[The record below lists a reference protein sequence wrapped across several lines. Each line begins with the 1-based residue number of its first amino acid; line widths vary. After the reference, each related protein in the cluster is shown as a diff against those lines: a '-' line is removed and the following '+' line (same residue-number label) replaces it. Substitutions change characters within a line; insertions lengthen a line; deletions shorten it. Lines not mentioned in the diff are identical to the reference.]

1 MDSIDH
7 TDPAVK
13 FDELTDIA
21 GRALHR
27 EAGEAGGWFAK
38 VLALRRAHL
47 CNRGG
52 GVGCSFVLS
61 RRSEQAALP
70 LAPLPRCMHACRLS
84 VGSRV
89 SERGGDSDLQIMGGT
104 AREHYW

>member
-47 CNRGG
+47 
-52 GVGCSFVLS
+52 
-61 RRSEQAALP
+61 
-70 LAPLPRCMHACRLS
+70 
-84 VGSRV
+84 
-89 SERGGDSDLQIMGGT
+89 
-104 AREHYW
+104 